1 MDSTTESVEQK
12 SAVLSALAK
21 ENEKV
26 SEYRKKA
33 QKNLSEVMNLIL
45 MHGPLVHE
53 TMLKFIAWCLLGE
66 QSLG

>member
-26 SEYRKKA
+26 SEYRKQA

-45 MHGPLVHE
+45 MRVPLVHE
-53 TMLKFIAWCLLGE
+53 TIL
-66 QSLG
+66 

>member
-26 SEYRKKA
+26 SEYRKQA

-45 MHGPLVHE
+45 MHVPLVHE
-53 TMLKFIAWCLLGE
+53 TMLKVLAWCKELE
-66 QSLG
+66 